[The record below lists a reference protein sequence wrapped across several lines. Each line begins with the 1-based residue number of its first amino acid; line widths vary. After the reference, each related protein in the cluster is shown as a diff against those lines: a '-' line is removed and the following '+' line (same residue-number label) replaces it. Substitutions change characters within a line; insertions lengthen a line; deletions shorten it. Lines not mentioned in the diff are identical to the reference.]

1 MSIEKLEELRYR
13 LNNILEEGQKLKI
26 ETQNYI
32 YKKSF
37 SYSLK
42 EQFKSVKDIRM
53 FLELLKKVRKELKK
67 IRKKKEKIEF
77 SGLLTKEAEAIV
89 NEILRGKNPIDI
101 VIEYGL
107 PPDEVKKLYR
117 IVHGRI
123 VHGQLKRSI
132 LSVLSLDIPDD
143 ILVLFVLASVITA
156 LDIITT
162 RVALLHPNA
171 YELNPAMN
179 YLMATFGTEYA
190 LLIDVV
196 LSLLGLVALTILSV
210 RSLRGYVR
218 YVPLVVY
225 SALRLIPVVSNY
237 KILLHLFS

>member
-37 SYSLK
+37 SYGLK
-42 EQFKSVKDIRM
+42 EQSESAKYVRR
-53 FLELLKKVRKELKK
+53 FLELLKKARKELEE
-67 IRKKKEKIEF
+67 IRKKKEKMEF
-77 SGLLTKEAEAIV
+77 SGLLTKEAKAIV
-89 NEILRGKNPIDI
+89 SEILKGKDPVDI

-117 IVHGRI
+117 IVHGQSR
-123 VHGQLKRSI
+123 KSI
-132 LSVLSLDIPDD
+132 LSTLSMDIPDD

-162 RVALLHPNA
+162 RIALLHPNA
-171 YELNPAMN
+171 YELNPVMK
-179 YLMATFGTEYA
+179 YLMITFGIEYT
-190 LLIDVV
+190 LLINII
-196 LSLLGLVALTILSV
+196 LSLIGLLALTILST
-210 RSLRGYVR
+210 RLKGYVR